1 MKIEEVLV
9 SAYTIPT
16 DAPESDGTLTWD
28 KTTIVLVEMRA
39 GGTTGLGYT
48 YADLGTALFVR
59 NILGQ
64 LVTGHDPMNIP
75 FLRAEMF
82 RQVRNLGQTGMAAMG
97 ISAVDNALWE
107 LKAKLLDLS
116 LVTLL
121 GQVRAEAPI
130 YGSGGFTSYSDKQ
143 LERQFGDWV
152 EQGIPRVKMKVG
164 RQPDIDSKR
173 VALARRTVGDRAEL
187 FVDANSAYDRKT
199 ALYYIQ
205 RFAEEFDV
213 RWMEQPLPPE
223 DRSGMRFLRER
234 GPANVDIADG
244 EYGYELPY
252 FRDMIE
258 SGAVDVVMADAT
270 RCCGISGFL
279 KVAALCES
287 WCIPLSSH
295 CAPLL
300 HLHPGCAVLPF
311 RHAEYFHDHVRI
323 ERMFF
328 EGFPEPVN
336 GSLQPDLSRPGLG
349 VTFRRADAERYR
361 QYF

>member
-1 MKIEEVLV
+1 MKIEEVSV
-9 SAYTIPT
+9 SAYTVPT

-28 KTTIVLVEMRA
+28 RTTMVLVETRA
-39 GGTTGLGYT
+39 GGRIGLGYT
-48 YADLGTALFVR
+48 YADLGTAAFVR
-59 NILGQ
+59 NL
-64 LVTGHDPMNIP
+64 LVPLVNGADPMNISS
-75 FLRAEMF
+75 RWAEMV
-82 RQVRNLGQTGMAAMG
+82 RQVRNLGETGMAAMG
-97 ISAVDNALWE
+97 ISAIDNALWD
-107 LKAKLLDLS
+107 LKAKLLEIP
-116 LVTLL
+116 LVSLL
-121 GQVRAEAPI
+121 GEVRAEAPI

-143 LERQFGDWV
+143 LEEQFGDWV

-164 RQPDIDSKR
+164 RKPESDLKR
-173 VALARRTVGDRAEL
+173 VELARRTIGNRADL

-213 RWMEQPLPPE
+213 RWMEQPLAPE

-234 GPANVDIADG
+234 SPAQVDIADG
-244 EYGYELPY
+244 EYGYHLQY
-252 FRDMIE
+252 FREMIE

-270 RCCGISGFL
+270 RCGGISGFL

-287 WCIPLSSH
+287 WCMPLSSH

-311 RHAEYFHDHVRI
+311 RHAEYFHDHARI

-336 GSLQPDLSRPGLG
+336 GSLQPDRSRPGLG
-349 VTFRRADAERYR
+349 VTFRRADAEQYR
-361 QYF
+361 QHF